1 MRPAAITPRSSR
13 YNATRPRGLWRELEV
28 STVPKSKLGIVLAAV
43 ASATLIALLSRPAGV
58 LAQASSA
65 SAPCDRACLDAMMD
79 RYLAALIKHDPSV
92 LPLTHDVRFTED
104 GVQLKVGDGL
114 WGTASGLG
122 KFKQYFEEVPR
133 GQVAF
138 FGTILENGRPAILAA
153 RLKVVRNTISEIETV
168 VVRSDNTDNDK
179 GPQELDAMG
188 GPDPLYAQP
197 AAAGRRSSRV
207 QLVAAANA
215 YFDGLVG
222 ASSRHVPFSPACNRW
237 NNGELTTNIRE
248 PHDRILSMGC
258 AEQFDSGFLKFVT
271 RIRRRV
277 PLVDEERG
285 VALAIGFFD
294 HAGRMR
300 TVRLSDGTIIPVP
313 ETHQH
318 PKTLMLMEAFKIVDG
333 KIRRIDAIEG
343 FVTYGLHSI
352 WD

>member
-1 MRPAAITPRSSR
+1 
-13 YNATRPRGLWRELEV
+13 V
-28 STVPKSKLGIVLAAV
+28 STVSKVPIVLAAV
-43 ASATLIALLSRPAGV
+43 AGATCIALLCGV
-58 LAQASSA
+58 PGALAQAITTASA
-65 SAPCDRACLDAMMD
+65 SCDRPCLDALMD
-79 RYLAALIKHDPSV
+79 RYLAALVKHDPRA
-92 LPLTHDVRFTED
+92 LPLTRDVRFTED
-104 GVQLKVGDGL
+104 GVELKLGDGL

-138 FGTILENGRPAILAA
+138 FGTIQENGRPAILAA
-153 RLKVVRNTISEIETV
+153 RLKVVRHAISEIETV

-197 AAAGRRSSRV
+197 AEVGHRSSRA
-207 QLVAAANA
+207 QLIAAANA

-222 ASSRHVPFSPACNRW
+222 ASARDVPFSPACNRW
-237 NNGELTTNIRE
+237 NNGELTTNIHD
-248 PHDRILSMGC
+248 PHDRILSMSCG
-258 AEQFDSGFLKFVT
+258 EQFDSGFLKFVT

-300 TVRLSDGTIIPVP
+300 TVKLSDGTIMPVP
-313 ETHQH
+313 PSHQH
-318 PKTLMLMEAFKIVDG
+318 PKTLMLMEAFKVVDG